1 MRALVLAFFVLAIV
15 ADVPSAEAGL
25 STNLRETSATV
36 EAVTDEAIANQQ
48 TEDQIG
54 LTKAK
59 RRDLQHRLTKLGFVT
74 RINGEF
80 DDSTRAAI
88 ARWQERS
95 GFPQTGYLDAVQ
107 HEMLLSE
114 SASATDAG
122 KSNRGRGWARPPG
135 GGPIG
140 AIGNAVGGAV
150 GGVVHGVVGGIFH
163 R

>member
-1 MRALVLAFFVLAIV
+1 MRALILAFFVMAI
-15 ADVPSAEAGL
+15 AAGVPSAEAGL
-25 STNLRETSATV
+25 STTLRETSTSVETV
-36 EAVTDEAIANQQ
+36 TVADEAEA
-48 TEDQIG
+48 EDQIG

-122 KSNRGRGWARPPG
+122 KSIRGRGWARPPG

>member
-15 ADVPSAEAGL
+15 AGVPSAEAGL
-25 STNLRETSATV
+25 STNLRETSASV
-36 EAVTDEAIANQQ
+36 ETVTDEAISNQQ

-54 LTKAK
+54 LTKAS
-59 RRDLQHRLTKLGFVT
+59 RRDLQRRLTKLGFGT
-74 RINGEF
+74 KISGEF
-80 DDSTRAAI
+80 DEFTRAAI

-95 GFPQTGYLDAVQ
+95 GYPKTGFLDVVQ

-140 AIGNAVGGAV
+140 AIGSAV
-150 GGVVHGVVGGIFH
+150 GGVVGGVVGGGVGGIF
-163 R
+163 RR

>member
-1 MRALVLAFFVLAIV
+1 MRALVLAFFVLGIV
-15 ADVPSAEAGL
+15 AGVPSAEAGL
-25 STNLRETSATV
+25 STNLRETSASV
-36 EAVTDEAIANQQ
+36 ETVTDEAIANQQ

-54 LTKAK
+54 LTRAK
-59 RRDLQHRLTKLGFVT
+59 RRDLQRRLTKLGFVT

-95 GFPQTGYLDAVQ
+95 GFPKTGYLDAVQ

-122 KSNRGRGWARPPG
+122 KSIRGRGWARPPG

-150 GGVVHGVVGGIFH
+150 GGVVHGVVGGIF
-163 R
+163 RR